1 MHRFSKVNG
10 HHVFLMDRA
19 TKALHLGPNKVIVQS
34 LETGRTFEVDKRY
47 LGRITKTSEYFT
59 KRDTIGG
66 LFGEK

>member
-34 LETGRTFEVDKRY
+34 
-47 LGRITKTSEYFT
+47 SEYFT